1 MVWVELAVVL
11 VAIFLGARLG
21 SVAIGMAGGLGVLA
35 LGVLGVPVK
44 FADIP
49 FDVIGIIMSVIAAI
63 SAMQMAGGLEWL
75 VALADKLLRKKPN
88 RVTLYAPLITY
99 FMTLMAG
106 TGHTAFS
113 TLPVIAEVAKENKVR
128 PSRPLSISVVSSQVA
143 ITASPVSAATV
154 LMADLLEPKGVSY
167 LQLLAVAIPSS
178 LIAVVAVSFVAA
190 RLGKP
195 LEQDEEYQRRLA
207 AGMIKHRGATDFEPP
222 KGARA
227 SVLIFLAG
235 IICVMAYA
243 TIISPS
249 VGWIKDP
256 WIPRTEGIMITM
268 LAVATVIVMV
278 GRFEAAKVASTS
290 TFRSGMSASVCV
302 LGVAWLG
309 TTFVNHNEAAI
320 MDLAGNVLASQPW
333 LLAVVL
339 FFASALLYSQA
350 ATAKALVPTAIAM
363 GVPTIGVVA
372 SFAAVSGLF
381 VLPTYPT
388 LIAAVEMDETGSTRI
403 GRFVFNHPF
412 MIPGVLTI
420 AGAVALAF
428 ALGAVIL

>member
-1 MVWVELAVVL
+1 
-11 VAIFLGARLG
+11 
-21 SVAIGMAGGLGVLA
+21 MAGGMGVLA

-63 SAMQMAGGLEWL
+63 AAMQMAGGLDWL
-75 VALADKLLRKKPN
+75 VALADKVLRKNPA
-88 RVTLYAPLITY
+88 RVTLVAPLVTY

-113 TLPVIAEVAKENKVR
+113 TLPVIAEVAKESKVR
-128 PSRPLSISVVSSQVA
+128 PSRPLSISVVSSQLA

-154 LMADLLEPKGVSY
+154 LMADLVEPKGVSY

-178 LIAVVAVSFVAA
+178 LIAVILVSFVAN

-195 LEQDEEYQRRLA
+195 LEKDEEYQRRLA
-207 AGMIKHRGATDFEPP
+207 AGLITHRGATKFEPP

-227 SVLIFLAG
+227 SVFIFLAG
-235 IICVMAYA
+235 IILVMIYA
-243 TIISPS
+243 TVISPS

-256 WIPRTEGIMITM
+256 WVPRTEGIMIMM
-268 LAVATVIVMV
+268 LTVATVIVLV
-278 GRFEAAKVASTS
+278 GKFEASKVLTTS
-290 TFRSGMSASVCV
+290 TFRSGMSACVCV

-309 TTFVNHNEAAI
+309 TTFVTNNEDAI
-320 MDLAGNVLASQPW
+320 MGLAGNVLQSQPW
-333 LLAVVL
+333 MLAVVL

-350 ATAKALVPTAIAM
+350 ATTKALVPTAIAM
-363 GVPTIGVVA
+363 SVPTLGVVA

-403 GRFVFNHPF
+403 GRAVFNHPF

-420 AGAVALAF
+420 ATAVGLAF
-428 ALGAVIL
+428 ALGSVIL